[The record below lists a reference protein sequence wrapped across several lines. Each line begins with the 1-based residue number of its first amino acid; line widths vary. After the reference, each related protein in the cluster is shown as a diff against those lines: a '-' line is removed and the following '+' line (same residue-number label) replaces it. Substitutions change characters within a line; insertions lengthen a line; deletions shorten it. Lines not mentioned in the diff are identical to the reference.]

1 MRPAGCEARKARRG
15 GGEACVSSDLRRVSF
30 EAELKKSTTLRLV
43 GLPPF
48 FTVNTH
54 ICCDPIYSCCCCPI
68 VVVRFRSHSLLPR
81 DMADAFVSFTG
92 DVEEQ
97 PTNTWSTL
105 DCPA

>member
-1 MRPAGCEARKARRG
+1 VRPGRRG
-15 GGEACVSSDLRRVSF
+15 EAVERHACLQISDASHLRRSF
-30 EAELKKSTTLRLV
+30 KKSTALRLV

-97 PTNTWSTL
+97 FTNTWSTL
-105 DCPA
+105 DCPV